1 MKKTGRRMK
10 RAMKKILA
18 VLLIW
23 SICFSTTN
31 MKAMAEEE
39 QPLTQSESDEGENGS
54 QKDESENGTQPGE
67 GESGAQ
73 PSEGESGA
81 QPGEDES
88 NPQPGEDESDPQ
100 PGEGES
106 GAQPGEGE
114 SGAQPSEGESGAQT
128 GEDESESQPEE
139 GESESQPSEGESGA
153 QPSEGESGTQPGG
166 DESDSDDSA
175 AAEDTAGWDGV
186 TTESVYED
194 ANFKV
199 TFALSGY
206 WNGGYNANVK
216 IENTGNTVIENWT
229 LEVDY
234 DGAISN
240 IWNAV
245 IDGNAGGKYIIKNA
259 GWNQNI
265 AVNGSAEFGISGQDN
280 FPGFPKKYALLGN
293 IAGVAEEDYSITYRL
308 DSDWGDGFTGTISI
322 ANNTDSAIEDWYLEF
337 DFNRNITNI
346 WNGVTE
352 SHRGKHYVI
361 KNAGYNA
368 NINAGQTISFG
379 FSGDKGTSTDEPMN
393 YELSSHARDA
403 KANPKYTD
411 TDGDGLTDY
420 EELNITLTDPEK
432 ADTDEDGIIDSEE
445 DPDGDGINNRDEI
458 DLGTDPLNSDTDRDN
473 LTDYEELY
481 QYHTDPLLEDTD
493 GDGLTDYDDVKLGFS
508 PLLKDTDGNGIIDSE
523 ERVYQTVTEQL
534 KNPQKEGVTAVSVSL
549 SIKGNAEKRV
559 GIVDVYE
566 FDKLS
571 AGVVG
576 LVGVPVEIGCDTDF
590 QQADITFH
598 YDVNALGDTKEE
610 DLSVMW
616 YDEANNWYQIL
627 DEDSV
632 IDTTN
637 HTVTYTTTHFSTYML
652 ADKTLWYEAWRE
664 NIDYRNSSSEDT
676 EKKYFDIAF
685 VVDVSGSMSGSGIN
699 MAKTAMGNFITSMQ
713 ADDEA
718 ALVTFSHI
726 ASLRQGFTSDKEAIR
741 KAVFQMYAS
750 GGTDV
755 NRGLLTAL
763 STYDKHE
770 CDKQKIIV
778 LICDGD
784 VNYYQSTIDRCIA
797 GGIQIYAVN
806 VWNTATHAILQKM
819 TEQTGGEYYYAS
831 TADQLETVF
840 ASVIGDTTGQIDP
853 TDVDGDGL
861 YDIFETAGMR
871 LPNGRIIFTDPAN
884 PDTDGDGLT
893 DYQETGIV
901 YNVDDRYIGMGQ
913 IIDVKYFQMRSYPDQ
928 KDSDGDGLTDDVD
941 DRPLMVEFCEVAKL
955 NSKASAHYLNIVKND
970 GTAYYGGD
978 QGWWEEKAHFEGSS
992 EGLIGQEKLRYDAY
1006 YRLWKMGCGTIAMS
1020 DAELYMAIQ
1029 NGGYNLSV
1037 PTTFDADFR
1046 QTGLCKKDAYMDYVE
1061 KQYGEKYTIYGDSI
1075 NINTGLYPWKMESGF
1090 HDFLSANGN
1099 PNTNVK
1105 WARYSGE
1112 TFDKQKRDVVNEIES
1127 MLGKD
1132 IPVVFAYHTSKNED
1146 DIRLYS
1152 SLENAKE
1159 KMESVDDRIAASH
1172 YMTIVGL
1179 YKFAANQPLQ
1189 YKYILEVVSWGHVY
1203 YIDYDMYANKLGYY
1217 SNILSVY

>member
-1 MKKTGRRMK
+1 MECRNRQQRR
-10 RAMKKILA
+10 R
-18 VLLIW
+18 
-23 SICFSTTN
+23 
-31 MKAMAEEE
+31 
-39 QPLTQSESDEGENGS
+39 
-54 QKDESENGTQPGE
+54 
-67 GESGAQ
+67 
-73 PSEGESGA
+73 
-81 QPGEDES
+81 
-88 NPQPGEDESDPQ
+88 
-100 PGEGES
+100 
-106 GAQPGEGE
+106 
-114 SGAQPSEGESGAQT
+114 
-128 GEDESESQPEE
+128 
-139 GESESQPSEGESGA
+139 
-153 QPSEGESGTQPGG
+153 
-166 DESDSDDSA
+166 
-175 AAEDTAGWDGV
+175 
-186 TTESVYED
+186 
-194 ANFKV
+194 
-199 TFALSGY
+199 
-206 WNGGYNANVK
+206 
-216 IENTGNTVIENWT
+216 
-229 LEVDY
+229 
-234 DGAISN
+234 
-240 IWNAV
+240 
-245 IDGNAGGKYIIKNA
+245 KYIIKNA
-259 GWNQNI
+259 VWNQNI
-265 AVNGSAEFGISGQDN
+265 AVGGSAEFGFSGQES

-322 ANNTDSAIEDWYLEF
+322 VNNTDYAIEDWYLEF
-337 DFNRNITNI
+337 DFKRNITNI

-352 SHRGKHYVI
+352 SHKGNRYVI

-368 NINAGQTISFG
+368 NINAGQMISFG
-379 FSGDKGTSTDEPMN
+379 FSGNRGSSADEPTN
-393 YELSSHARDA
+393 YELSSHAQNA

-420 EELNITLTDPEK
+420 EEINITLTDPEK

-445 DPDGDGINNRDEI
+445 DTDGDGINNRDEI
-458 DLGTDPLNSDTDRDN
+458 DRGTDPLNSDTDRDN

-481 QYHTDPLLEDTD
+481 QYHTDPVLEDTD
-493 GDGLTDYDDVKLGFS
+493 GDGLMDYDDIKLGFS

-549 SIKGNAEKRV
+549 SIRGNAEKHV
-559 GIVDVYE
+559 GITDVYE

-571 AGVVG
+571 ADVVG
-576 LVGVPVEIGCDTDF
+576 LIGVPVEIGCDTDF

-598 YDVNALGDTKEE
+598 YDVDALGDTREE

-627 DEDSV
+627 DEESV
-632 IDTTN
+632 IDTAN
-637 HTVTYTTTHFSTYML
+637 HTVTYTTTHFSTYMI

-664 NIDYRNSSSEDT
+664 NIDYRNSSSGDT

-685 VVDVSGSMSGSGIN
+685 VVDVSGSMVGIGID
-699 MAKTAMGNFITSMQ
+699 MAKTAMGNFIASMQ
-713 ADDEA
+713 PGDEA
-718 ALVTFSHI
+718 ALVTFSHG
-726 ASLRQGFTSDKEAIR
+726 ASLRQGFTSDKEALR

-755 NRGLLTAL
+755 NEGLRTAL
-763 STYDKHE
+763 AAYARHQ

-784 VNYYQSTIDRCIA
+784 VNYYQSTIDKCIA

-806 VWNTATHAILQKM
+806 VWNASTHATLQKM

-840 ASVIGDTTGQIDP
+840 ATVIGATVLQIDP

-871 LPNGRIIFTDPAN
+871 LPNGRIIFTDAAN

-901 YNVDDRYIGMGQ
+901 YNVDNRYIGNGQ
-913 IIDVKYFQMRSYPDQ
+913 SSDVTYFQMRSYPDQ

-941 DRPLMVEFCEVAKL
+941 DRPLMVDFSEVARL
-955 NSKASAHYLNIVKND
+955 NSRFSNHYFNVADSDK
-970 GTAYYGGD
+970 TYYGGN
-978 QGWWEEKAHFEGSS
+978 QGWWSDKAQNQGSS
-992 EGLIGQEKLRYDAY
+992 GSLVGQVVLKEDDY

-1029 NGGYNLSV
+1029 NDGYSLSV
-1037 PTTFDADFR
+1037 PDTLDASVR
-1046 QTGLCKKDAYMDYVE
+1046 QYGFCSKPAYMNYIEGLYD
-1061 KQYGEKYTIYGDSI
+1061 KKYRISGDI
-1075 NINTGLYPWKMESGF
+1075 VNRNVGLYPWQMEGGF
-1090 HDFLSANGN
+1090 SDFLSANGN
-1099 PNTNVK
+1099 PNTNVT

-1112 TFDKQKRDVVNEIES
+1112 TYDKQKQAVVNEIEN
-1127 MLGKD
+1127 MLNKD
-1132 IPVVFAYHTSKNED
+1132 IPVVFAYHTSQKED
-1146 DIRLYS
+1146 AIRLYT

-1159 KMESVDDRIAASH
+1159 KTEGADDRTAKSH

-1179 YKFAANQPLQ
+1179 YRFASNQPLQ
-1189 YKYILEVVSWGHVY
+1189 YKYILEVVSWGHVF
-1203 YIDYDMYANKLGYY
+1203 YIDYDMYADKLGYY